1 MPKVNETFTV
11 EGLDSLRKVFERLPP
26 VVAQRVA
33 RRALYRGAIPIRDA
47 ARSKVSI
54 RYGALKRAIIV
65 QTGQELAEAG
75 IDVRIRAD
83 GTNTNYTKFQ
93 RTGNVKVYVT
103 IDKRYFRRQV
113 TKSGKVRYKALR
125 RKEPNVGRPNQR
137 VYPRRYAHL
146 VEFGTLPHA
155 IGEGSKLLREYEK
168 TYKRAW
174 RVNGTLR
181 RKGET
186 YINSTGGKQS
196 GPMHPGSKAQPFMR
210 PAFDEQS
217 ETALNIIAE
226 EAGKQLSAELL
237 KLTSASKKST
247 K

>member
-75 IDVRIRAD
+75 IGARINAD
-83 GTNTNYTKFQ
+83 GTSTNYTRYA
-93 RTGNVKVYVT
+93 RTGNLKVYVT
-103 IDKRYFRRQV
+103 IAKKYYTQTV
-113 TKSGKVRYKALR
+113 TKSGKVRARALR
-125 RKEPNVGRPNQR
+125 KDENYASPTTRRI
-137 VYPRRYAHL
+137 YPRRYAHL
-146 VEFGTLPHA
+146 VEFGTAPHSTA
-155 IGEGSKLLREYEK
+155 RGAGKRSK
-168 TYKRAW
+168 KRS
-174 RVNGTLR
+174 R
-181 RKGET
+181 RDEVR
-186 YINSTGGKQS
+186 GGHL
-196 GPMHPGSKAQPFMR
+196 HPGAKPKPFMR

-217 ETALNIIAE
+217 ENAINIIAQ
-226 EAGKQLSAELL
+226 EAGKQLSAELV
-237 KLTSASKKST
+237 KLTNASKKST